1 MDLNITINEGKLS
14 TNLYNEMDAFYFSI
28 MRLPY
33 KYNNIPSKMFYST
46 FSADILRICKA
57 TSSYKYFIPC
67 GHRHI
72 SPIMEKGAEI
82 NIIKALRKIIF
93 QHIIKALHK
102 IIFQHT
108 EDLLKFNIKKEDII
122 KTITSY
128 IFVAEV

>member
-1 MDLNITINEGKLS
+1 
-14 TNLYNEMDAFYFSI
+14 
-28 MRLPY
+28 
-33 KYNNIPSKMFYST
+33 
-46 FSADILRICKA
+46 
-57 TSSYKYFIPC
+57 
-67 GHRHI
+67 
-72 SPIMEKGAEI
+72 MEKGAEI